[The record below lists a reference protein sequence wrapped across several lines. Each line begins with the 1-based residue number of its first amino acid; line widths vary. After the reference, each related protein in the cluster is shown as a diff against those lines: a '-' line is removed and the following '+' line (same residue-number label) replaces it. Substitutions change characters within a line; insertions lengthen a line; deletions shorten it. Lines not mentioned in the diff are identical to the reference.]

1 MNAPVSTQPMIA
13 RVGRIVAVTDHH
25 LTVRFERQ
33 SACSA
38 CRAAKACAGAAPEG
52 ELAIPLPAGGRYCTG
67 DSVEVGVLEHIALR
81 ATLAAYL
88 IPLAGFLLAMLAA
101 AACAL
106 PDAAVLAASLAGL
119 AAGFIALRRIVRR
132 PGFQLQPVLLAPG
145 VRTLD
150 QENHI

>member
-1 MNAPVSTQPMIA
+1 MI
-13 RVGRIVAVTDHH
+13 VNG
-25 LTVRFERQ
+25 L
-33 SACSA
+33 
-38 CRAAKACAGAAPEG
+38 
-52 ELAIPLPAGGRYCTG
+52 
-67 DSVEVGVLEHIALR
+67 SVMRMISR
-81 ATLAAYL
+81 CDC
-88 IPLAGFLLAMLAA
+88 PAA